1 LELCGLE
8 CNARLWAVKVLSY
21 LKAAYSVPRYCVS
34 ALEIM
39 HESPWA
45 WRAAL
50 IAFWGT
56 LQFSHRLHDRPHI
69 IVLFTWS
76 LAFDILRNFCRFPQ
90 TLHIVA
96 RFPYCWCRWQNIRRE
111 KGVLILCDSLVRL
124 LLGGTDICLVD
135 MMMAD
140 VMTRLTVID
149 RMIAK
154 AHVSLFNDTVSNSRM
169 TSNDWYVMGI

>member
-1 LELCGLE
+1 
-8 CNARLWAVKVLSY
+8 
-21 LKAAYSVPRYCVS
+21 
-34 ALEIM
+34 
-39 HESPWA
+39 
-45 WRAAL
+45 
-50 IAFWGT
+50 
-56 LQFSHRLHDRPHI
+56 
-69 IVLFTWS
+69 
-76 LAFDILRNFCRFPQ
+76 
-90 TLHIVA
+90 
-96 RFPYCWCRWQNIRRE
+96 
-111 KGVLILCDSLVRL
+111 LILCDSLVRL